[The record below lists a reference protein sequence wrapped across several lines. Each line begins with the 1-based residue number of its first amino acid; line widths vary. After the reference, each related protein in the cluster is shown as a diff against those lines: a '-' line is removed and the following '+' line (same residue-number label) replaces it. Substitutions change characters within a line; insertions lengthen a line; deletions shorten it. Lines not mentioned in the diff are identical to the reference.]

1 MVRRIEQ
8 PSSVDHDRV
17 VEIYLKAA
25 QIFHQ
30 KGFDATS
37 MSDIAEGVNLTKAGL
52 YYYISSKEE
61 LLFAIMDYA
70 MTLLQDRVI
79 VPSSA
84 IENPER
90 RLEFC
95 IEEHARLV
103 MGDAKVISILTDEM
117 AGLSAEHQRQM
128 RNRKRVYFDLIRD
141 SLNALMEQGKLR
153 PMDTTVAAFSMFGAI
168 MWLPRWYDPSGGKGS
183 DEIIRELKNSLL
195 YGMLGVPRDR
205 AAE

>member
-1 MVRRIEQ
+1 MARRVE
-8 PSSVDHDRV
+8 PPTPVDRDRT
-17 VEIYLKAA
+17 VEIYLTAA

-30 KGFDATS
+30 QGFDATS
-37 MSDIAEGVNLTKAGL
+37 MADIAEGVNLTKAGL

-61 LLFAIMDYA
+61 LLYAIMDYA

-79 VPSSA
+79 VPSLT
-84 IENPER
+84 IEDPQK

-117 AGLSAEHQRQM
+117 AGLNAEHREQI

-141 SLNALMEQGKLR
+141 ALNALQTQGKLR
-153 PMDTTVAAFSMFGAI
+153 PLDTTVAAFSIFGAI
-168 MWLPRWYDPSGGKGS
+168 MWLARWYDPSGS
-183 DEIIRELKNSLL
+183 RSQDEIIRELKNSLL
-195 YGMLGVPRDR
+195 HGVLGKP
-205 AAE
+205 